1 VVADVGSG
9 EAAFTIN
16 RTVTTRRFAEIA
28 AVRQKRKSEQSEGN
42 EIALDITVNGGFLL
56 EGAEPPAD
64 AAGRCWIGDKLYRIS
79 GLVKTAATGQKYYS
93 LTFQLDDFQ
102 LDTIKQEIENRQ
114 AGK

>member
-1 VVADVGSG
+1 MKM
-9 EAAFTIN
+9 
-16 RTVTTRRFAEIA
+16 RTSRDMSDLPRLDLEPWPWHRKLLYLLWVLFFPL

-93 LTFQLDDFQ
+93 LTFQLDDV
-102 LDTIKQEIENRQ
+102 
-114 AGK
+114 